1 MYCALLLGEAA
12 RPYAIAML
20 STEAVVVTLFVQLQ
34 VEIETALPTNTLML
48 LSSTL

>member
-1 MYCALLLGEAA
+1 MFIGEAA
-12 RPYAIAML
+12 RPVVIATF

-34 VEIETALPTNTLML
+34 VEIETALLTNTLML